1 MHALV
6 STGCRECLSGYPK
19 DGIARGFE
27 IGEAIGEDEDL
38 SFLADGF
45 FERKVVK
52 PEENCQKVEGFPR

>member
-6 STGCRECLSGYPK
+6 STGCRDCLSGYPE

-52 PEENCQKVEGFPR
+52 PEENC